1 LSFSPRHGLDLALRG
16 SLEGSTRSWEAGV
29 GEEAG
34 VQRRGRSGRPAPGM
48 KRAAGAGEEAGGR
61 DILFLYL
68 FIRWGIE
75 EDHCVV
81 KK

>member
-1 LSFSPRHGLDLALRG
+1 LSFSPRRGLDLALRG

-34 VQRRGRSGRPAPGM
+34 GQRRGRSGRPAPGM
-48 KRAAGAGEEAGGR
+48 KRAARIFFFFIYLLGG
-61 DILFLYL
+61 
-68 FIRWGIE
+68 GIE